1 MNESGLRLR
10 PEAEGLYVD
19 VVAIHAAEPALF
31 HQEGQRVLRKAFG
44 GGVPGRKIRGAPWSK
59 ALSSEVL
66 M

>member
-44 GGVPGRKIRGAPWSK
+44 GGVPGR
-59 ALSSEVL
+59 
-66 M
+66 